1 MANVKIT
8 ELTALTDPASS
19 DVLPIVDVG
28 ADTTKKV
35 TIADLL
41 ENAGDGAAA
50 TPAFSFDNDKSVG
63 MWRPGSEQL
72 AFSTSG
78 TTRLFINSSG
88 QAVIGGTSPLDS
100 DKQLTLTS
108 TTTSGGLGILSP
120 NNGRGDIFFGD
131 AADDN
136 VGQIKYSHS
145 NDSLTIRTNASDRFT
160 IDSSGNVGIGTTVP
174 GNPLVVK
181 ESSDICIELLNST
194 DASILTIGEDASR
207 SARFIAPSGD
217 LVFQEGGSEAMRI
230 GSSGAASFKGG
241 TVLVE
246 ATSNTTNA
254 QLSLGRPNSTSAGYI
269 RYINNEN
276 AMAFRTNGSGED
288 MRLDSN
294 GRLGLGT
301 SVPDQLLHLK
311 SSSSFLAISNSGDT
325 GDSGILFRRTDNNQN
340 RGYVLYDFTNDA
352 LKFRTSTNGSGESMR
367 LDSSGNVGIGTTS
380 PGAKLELRETNGT
393 TIRLRRNS
401 STAVANDLIGKI
413 DFFNNDSSTPGSRVT
428 ATVGAYAQ
436 STAGGTYLSFSTAV
450 NGGSNTERMRLNSSG
465 HLGINTQSP
474 GDLVE
479 IKTGLDRSLLIR
491 GNRTSSPVD
500 LFAGNPSASYGLRD
514 MSFSANTLSFGTG
527 ASSGT
532 TATERLR
539 IDSSGAASFKSGT
552 VLVEATSNTTN
563 AQLSLGRPN
572 STSAG
577 YIRYINNENAMAFRT
592 NGSGEDMRLDSNG
605 RLGLGTSVPDQLLHL
620 KSSSS
625 FLAISNSGD
634 TGDSGILFRRTDNN
648 QNRGYVLYD
657 FTNDALKFRTSTNG
671 SGESM
676 RLDSSGNVGIGT
688 TSPGAKLE
696 LRETNGTTIRLRR
709 NSSTAV
715 ANDLIGKIDFF
726 NNDSSTPGSRVTATV
741 GAYAQSTAGGTY
753 LSFSTAVNGG
763 SNTERMRLNSSGHLG
778 INTQSPG
785 DLVEIKTGLDRS
797 LLIRGNR
804 TSSPV
809 DLFAGNPSA
818 SYGLRDMS
826 FSANTLRFGI
836 GASTGTSATERMRL
850 DSSGRLLVG
859 TSTALTTPTPSRFQ
873 LSGTDFGTS
882 SIRQTRYQTG
892 EAGAS
897 LILSHAR
904 GTEAS
909 PTILADGDEL
919 GKIRWN
925 AYDGTDFMP
934 VGAEIKANID
944 GTIQENQSPG
954 RLVFST
960 TASGASLATER
971 MRITSTGRVGIG
983 TTSPDTRITIG
994 KNSNA
999 DFTSN
1004 STLRSSA
1011 LTTFENTETTTA
1023 IVFKGI
1029 NTNPDKF
1036 IFADNEGGTQSFGLG
1051 HMQGGVRTNS
1061 VQCQQTG
1068 DIVFNRQGS
1077 ESGRFD
1083 SSGRLLVGTTSS
1095 SSNSR
1100 AVFQANTADSNGA
1113 GIIRI
1118 AGGSSSPNSG
1128 NTLGAITFTD
1138 SGHLTAAAV
1147 ASHRDGG
1154 TWTSGSSQPARLVF
1168 STCADGAATATE
1180 RMRIGQNGRPS
1191 FYTDSDALTIGN
1203 AAAAGTSNRF
1213 IQGGH
1218 GATAVNTGTT
1228 SFIVYTNGNVENAN
1242 NSYGSISDVKL
1253 KENIVDASSQWD
1265 DIKDLRVRN
1274 YNFIEGQTHTQIGL
1288 VAQEV
1293 ETVSPG
1299 LVTEAPDTDEE
1310 GNDLGTVTKSVSYSV
1325 LYMKAVK
1332 ALQEAME
1339 RIETLE
1345 ASNADLL
1352 ARVSALE
1359 AS

>member
-1 MANVKIT
+1 MADVKIT

-181 ESSDICIELLNST
+181 ESSNICIELLKST
-194 DASILTIGEDASR
+194 DASILTIGEDGSSGAL
-207 SARFIAPSGD
+207 FNAPSGD

-230 GSSGAASFKGG
+230 GSSGAASFKG
-241 TVLVE
+241 
-246 ATSNTTNA
+246 
-254 QLSLGRPNSTSAGYI
+254 
-269 RYINNEN
+269 
-276 AMAFRTNGSGED
+276 
-288 MRLDSN
+288 
-294 GRLGLGT
+294 
-301 SVPDQLLHLK
+301 
-311 SSSSFLAISNSGDT
+311 
-325 GDSGILFRRTDNNQN
+325 
-340 RGYVLYDFTNDA
+340 
-352 LKFRTSTNGSGESMR
+352 
-367 LDSSGNVGIGTTS
+367 
-380 PGAKLELRETNGT
+380 
-393 TIRLRRNS
+393 
-401 STAVANDLIGKI
+401 
-413 DFFNNDSSTPGSRVT
+413 
-428 ATVGAYAQ
+428 
-436 STAGGTYLSFSTAV
+436 
-450 NGGSNTERMRLNSSG
+450 
-465 HLGINTQSP
+465 
-474 GDLVE
+474 
-479 IKTGLDRSLLIR
+479 
-491 GNRTSSPVD
+491 
-500 LFAGNPSASYGLRD
+500 
-514 MSFSANTLSFGTG
+514 
-527 ASSGT
+527 
-532 TATERLR
+532 
-539 IDSSGAASFKSGT
+539 GT